1 MPKLKTKSAAK
12 KRLRVT
18 ASGKIKVKA
27 SNTRHRL
34 ISKPKKMKR
43 QAKGTEIL
51 NESDSYNVLAY
62 YLPYARKKKTRTD
75 RNARLALRSPETLKT
90 NEGEA
95 A

>member
-18 ASGKIKVKA
+18 ASGKVKMKP

-43 QAKGTEIL
+43 QARGTEIL
-51 NESDSYNVLAY
+51 NESDSAKVLSF

-75 RNARLALRSPETLKT
+75 RRARLALRTPAVLKT
-90 NEGEA
+90 EGEA